1 MIATRLRLALVLTGL
16 ASACAGLNVGSDDGC
31 AAACAVADSCGF
43 LPSNLGFDVDR
54 ELQVTDC
61 ERRCGQSP
69 RDDPAVATLLACLD
83 GSWTPAANDP
93 EIPAWCGDPGDDTYA
108 AGLAC
113 ATASA
118 CLQREFKGS
127 NLLADVAL
135 EVALISF
142 HDYEALFGAD
152 TIAALYGELDAEVTS
167 CAKALCGPSVCS
179 SDAANAETPVLP
191 CDDRLC
197 RMGMFKSI
205 DVCGALEVDLI
216 EVVVAEQGKRAATQ
230 VLFDENLGGA
240 CKLSSLDFPSEGYQL
255 HPGPI
260 RTAARISGSLPA
272 SELAAVGWPA
282 DTDGTDTGDTDTDS
296 TGGPEM
302 IDYCLLFPGMSVT
315 VRGGENIALVPV
327 GDLKDLAALRA
338 SGVELRFCER

>member
-1 MIATRLRLALVLTGL
+1 MIRNRVLQFV
-16 ASACAGLNVGSDDGC
+16 AG
-31 AAACAVADSCGF
+31 
-43 LPSNLGFDVDR
+43 R
-54 ELQVTDC
+54 
-61 ERRCGQSP
+61 
-69 RDDPAVATLLACLD
+69 
-83 GSWTPAANDP
+83 
-93 EIPAWCGDPGDDTYA
+93 A
-108 AGLAC
+108 AGMK
-113 ATASA
+113 T
-118 CLQREFKGS
+118 
-127 NLLADVAL
+127 V
-135 EVALISF
+135 
-142 HDYEALFGAD
+142 
-152 TIAALYGELDAEVTS
+152 AALYGELDVEVIS
-167 CAKALCGPSVCS
+167 CAQALCGLSVCS
-179 SDAANAETPVLP
+179 SDAANTEDSVLP

-216 EVVVAEQGKRAATQ
+216 EVVVAEQSKRAATQ

-272 SELAAVGWPA
+272 SELAAVGWPT
-282 DTDGTDTGDTDTDS
+282 DTDGTGTDTDS

-327 GDLKDLAALRA
+327 GDLEDLAALRA